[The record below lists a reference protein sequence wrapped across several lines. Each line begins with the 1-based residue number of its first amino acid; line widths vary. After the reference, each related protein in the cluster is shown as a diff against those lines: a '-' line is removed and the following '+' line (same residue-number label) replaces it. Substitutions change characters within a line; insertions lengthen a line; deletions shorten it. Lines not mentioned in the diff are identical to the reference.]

1 MKTYLF
7 ESFNR
12 YKRFSESL
20 DVKAILCNKS
30 WWVFNDSG
38 EKEVYIFQEDGSL
51 IISLNGKVTVASWQY
66 ISANKSL
73 IISSKEQSYM
83 LHPTFKDN
91 IIFALQ
97 VDGTE
102 QYSFMIDESQCN
114 FFQPKSFGELQL
126 YFQRQE
132 KEYKNRIEQEQNIL
146 RIKKEAEIKQQQ
158 IEANRESREKLYWE
172 AIKEW
177 GLNIDKEIPDLLKR
191 KDKIVKRNHIIGYV
205 IGSII
210 SMIYVWRGGELGSEN
225 LTGMIIYGFIGL
237 SFIGTL
243 LTGWVMSILVMLIST
258 LFGDYKDISRQI
270 KQRKNQYI
278 ERYINEHMN
287 N

>member
-30 WWVFNDSG
+30 WRIFNDSG

-51 IISLNGKVTVASWQY
+51 IISLNGRVTVASWQY
-66 ISANKSL
+66 IPANKSL

-91 IIFALQ
+91 VIFALQ

-102 QYSFMIDESQCN
+102 QYSFMIDESQCSS
-114 FFQPKSFGELQL
+114 FQPKSFSELQL
-126 YFQRQE
+126 YFQKQE
-132 KEYKNRIEQEQNIL
+132 EEEKKRIEQEQNIL
-146 RIKKEAEIKQQQ
+146 LIKREEGIKQQQ
-158 IEANRESREKLYWE
+158 IEAHREKREKLYRE
-172 AIKEW
+172 AIREW
-177 GLNIDKEIPDLLKR
+177 EFDRVTETSDLLK
-191 KDKIVKRNHIIGYV
+191 KEKEIYKYNQKIGYV
-205 IGSII
+205 TGGTISII
-210 SMIYVWRGGELGSEN
+210 YVGAGLGWEN
-225 LTGMIIYGFIGL
+225 LLGMLIFGFIGL

-243 LTGWVMSILVMLIST
+243 LVGWIMGLLLMLISSSD
-258 LFGDYKDISRQI
+258 FKDISRQSE
-270 KQRKNQYI
+270 QRKNQYI
-278 ERYINEHMN
+278 QRYISKHIND
-287 N
+287 

>member
-20 DVKAILCNKS
+20 DVKAILCNKA

-51 IISLNGKVTVASWQY
+51 IISLNGRVTVASWQY

-91 IIFALQ
+91 VIFALQ

-102 QYSFMIDESQCN
+102 QYSFMIDESQCSS
-114 FFQPKSFGELQL
+114 FQPKSFSELQL
-126 YFQRQE
+126 YFQKQE
-132 KEYKNRIEQEQNIL
+132 EEEKKRIGQEQNIL
-146 RIKKEAEIKQQQ
+146 LIKREEEIKQQQ
-158 IEANRESREKLYWE
+158 IEAHREKREKLYWE
-172 AIKEW
+172 AIREW
-177 GLNIDKEIPDLLKR
+177 EFDRVTETSDLLK
-191 KDKIVKRNHIIGYV
+191 KENKIYKSNQKTGYV
-205 IGSII
+205 IGGII
-210 SMIYVWRGGELGSEN
+210 SFIYSGVRLGIETDWEN
-225 LTGMIIYGFIGL
+225 PIGIL
-237 SFIGTL
+237 IMTIVFSFIGTL
-243 LTGWVMSILVMLIST
+243 LVGWIMGLLLMLISSSD
-258 LFGDYKDISRQI
+258 FKDISRQSE
-270 KQRKNQYI
+270 QRKNQYI
-278 ERYINEHMN
+278 QRYISKHIND
-287 N
+287 